1 MFDFKVTLLSQPSE
15 RILLGFI
22 EHAIHQGDR
31 IMSVI
36 ADFVAQQNAY
46 NDQMDAAIAGLTEDV
61 KGLAAH
67 VAALQNTPTPLS
79 ADDVGLLSALAT
91 RTKGIA
97 DKLAALDAVTP
108 PVAPATPPEA
118 VVPAPPVVAPAP
130 DDVAPPPVPQEA
142 APDSPQAP
150 TTSSPSGDTGTVT
163 VGSQPPTP

>member
-1 MFDFKVTLLSQPSE
+1 MFDFKLNLSQAAEYAIIS
-15 RILLGFI
+15 LLGNTL
-22 EHAIHQGDR
+22 HQGEN

-36 ADFVAQQNAY
+36 SDFVAQQNAY

-97 DKLAALDAVTP
+97 DKLAALDAVTA
-108 PVAPATPPEA
+108 PVAPVEVVVTPPA
-118 VVPAPPVVAPAP
+118 PVVAVPPTDAGT
-130 DDVAPPPVPQEA
+130 VVSNGPPVTPA
-142 APDSPQAP
+142 AQDS
-150 TTSSPSGDTGTVT
+150 TTSPSGNTGTAAAVS
-163 VGSQPPTP
+163 GMPPTTTP